1 MGSRKEELSAAHD
14 TITQLQVKLEE
25 AKGEPLKFNEKE
37 REAQEKKTKDAEKKA
52 DEAKRAAKLKK
63 KEKLSDILMAH
74 GAEFLAMK
82 AAKDNADAGDKK
94 QKDEVTKAAKSGARA
109 GAVGPLRKVARAAAV
124 AAVKK
129 SRAEAKKDKR
139 NDKAKIRE
147 ITTAAAQ
154 VAVKKLLAEQEE
166 LVEKTVKT
174 VTAKAIKKYPPAS
187 IFLSMASALIPARS
201 RSSKRIVP
209 RTVPRTQR
217 RPTPRWPKQLLKRSR
232 MQVQLCPR
240 SKRDLLRA
248 TGPVRHSADFRSQS
262 ESYSCSR

>member
-109 GAVGPLRKVARAAAV
+109 AAV

-174 VTAKAIKKYPPAS
+174 VTAKAIKKYPPALSLADEDDDTPNEFVAPPS
-187 IFLSMASALIPARS
+187 IHLSLDGLGAAPDQVAELEKDSAKNADVENADA
-201 RSSKRIVP
+201 KKADAKAAA
-209 RTVPRTQR
+209 QA
-217 RPTPRWPKQLLKRSR
+217 KQ
-232 MQVQLCPR
+232 
-240 SKRDLLRA
+240 DA
-248 TGPVRHSADFRSQS
+248 
-262 ESYSCSR
+262 

>member
-174 VTAKAIKKYPPAS
+174 VTAKAIKKYPPALSLADEDDDTPNEFVAPPS
-187 IFLSMASALIPARS
+187 IHLSLDGLGADTSEVEELEKDSAKNSA
-201 RSSKRIVP
+201 KDTEKANAKVAKAAAQAKQDAGAVVP
-209 RTVPRTQR
+209 E
-217 RPTPRWPKQLLKRSR
+217 K
-232 MQVQLCPR
+232 
-240 SKRDLLRA
+240 
-248 TGPVRHSADFRSQS
+248 
-262 ESYSCSR
+262 